1 MHCKKC
7 GKPNGLN
14 WLGIVY
20 PPYPKECRCES
31 KAQMEEEEGKPKC
44 RKHS

>member
-1 MHCKKC
+1 MICKKC

-31 KAQMEEEEGKPKC
+31 EIEEMD
-44 RKHS
+44 